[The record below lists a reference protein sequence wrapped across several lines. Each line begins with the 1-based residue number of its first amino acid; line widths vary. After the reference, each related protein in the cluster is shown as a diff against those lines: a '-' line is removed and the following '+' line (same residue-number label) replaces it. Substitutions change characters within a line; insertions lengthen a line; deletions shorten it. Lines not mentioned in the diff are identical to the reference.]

1 MVELGAAG
9 AAGVVAIPTG
19 RVVEG
24 TLRVPPSKSVSNRY
38 LMLALMVDVP
48 VRIGDL
54 LEADDT
60 AFFLRAVEALG
71 RQVERGP
78 GGDVQIGRQSELAS
92 DDPVSIDC
100 GAGGTMLRFLTAA
113 LTVLPGRFRLDGSPR
128 LRQRPVG
135 ALVACLRSLGAHIDY
150 LENDGY
156 APLLIEGSTLV
167 GGGAEL
173 DAGESSQYLSAV
185 LMAATR
191 AQEPVE
197 VRVRALTS
205 CPYLAITAD
214 ALAAFGARVEA
225 PAEDVLRVTP
235 VDLAPR
241 RPLVVEGDYSAAA
254 YPAVAALLSGGR
266 VRLKGL
272 REDSPQGDRR
282 FFDLLQDAGARVEWY
297 DGAVEVSGRPGRAP
311 VADLGDVPDQVP
323 TLAALAPFLD
333 GTTEIRNVGHLRI
346 KESDRLAATATELT
360 RLGVPVDERADG
372 LVIEGCWHDASP
384 PGAPVR
390 VETYDDHR
398 IAMSMAL
405 VGLRRPGVTIGDPGV
420 VSKSYP
426 NFWRD
431 LGTLLG

>member
-135 ALVACLRSLGAHIDY
+135 ALVACLRSLGAHIDL
-150 LENDGY
+150 LER
-156 APLLIEGSTLV
+156 
-167 GGGAEL
+167 GG
-173 DAGESSQYLSAV
+173 
-185 LMAATR
+185 
-191 AQEPVE
+191 
-197 VRVRALTS
+197 
-205 CPYLAITAD
+205 
-214 ALAAFGARVEA
+214 
-225 PAEDVLRVTP
+225 
-235 VDLAPR
+235 
-241 RPLVVEGDYSAAA
+241 
-254 YPAVAALLSGGR
+254 
-266 VRLKGL
+266 
-272 REDSPQGDRR
+272 
-282 FFDLLQDAGARVEWY
+282 
-297 DGAVEVSGRPGRAP
+297 
-311 VADLGDVPDQVP
+311 
-323 TLAALAPFLD
+323 
-333 GTTEIRNVGHLRI
+333 
-346 KESDRLAATATELT
+346 
-360 RLGVPVDERADG
+360 
-372 LVIEGCWHDASP
+372 
-384 PGAPVR
+384 
-390 VETYDDHR
+390 
-398 IAMSMAL
+398 
-405 VGLRRPGVTIGDPGV
+405 
-420 VSKSYP
+420 
-426 NFWRD
+426 
-431 LGTLLG
+431 